1 MATQMEEIDKRSK
14 LALSNQMEML
24 IFYLTDRQL
33 YGINVFK
40 IIEILECPKNMTR
53 LPLSNEAIV
62 GTVDFRGKAINVIDL
77 GFVLGLDK
85 IDYANMLCYIVVC
98 DYSNNINGFLIVHP
112 ESLINRGWDEIK
124 SPSGLLSK
132 STYLTAIAYSDD
144 NETIQ
149 ILDIE
154 RILAEIVGISD
165 EVSDDLINYDD
176 NKAFEDVEILVVD
189 DSKTARQLLKNV
201 LDQLGI
207 KNTSIDSAENALEF
221 LKGISHQGQPKRF
234 ALIISDIEMPG
245 IDGFTFVRRLR
256 EDPNLSDYKV
266 VLHSSLSNPSNKEKA
281 MLVGADD
288 FVAKFQPD
296 VLARKIIEILG
307 SVKR

>member
-1 MATQMEEIDKRSK
+1 MITDMDEINRRSR

-24 IFYLTDRQL
+24 IFYLSDRQL

-40 IIEILECPKNMTR
+40 IIEILECPRNMTR
-53 LPLSNEAIV
+53 LPMSHESIV
-62 GTVDFRGKAINVIDL
+62 GTVDFRGRAINVIDL
-77 GFVLGLDK
+77 GFVLGLPK
-85 IDYANMLCYIVVC
+85 IDYSQHLSYIVVC

-112 ESLINRGWDEIK
+112 DSLINRGWEEIK

-132 STYLTAIAYSDD
+132 SAYLTAIAYNDN

-154 RILAEIVGISD
+154 KILSEIIGISD
-165 EVSDDLINYDD
+165 EVSDSFINT
-176 NKAFEDVEILVVD
+176 ETLSDVEVLVID
-189 DSKTARQLLKNV
+189 DSKTARQLMKSV
-201 LDQLGI
+201 LDQIGI
-207 KNTSIDSAENALEF
+207 KSTLMDSAENALE
-221 LKGISHQGQPKRF
+221 LLRELSKTQSKRF
-234 ALIISDIEMPG
+234 SLIISDIEMPG

-256 EDPNLSDYKV
+256 EDASISGYKV
-266 VLHSSLSNPSNKEKA
+266 ILHSSLSNPSNREKA

-296 VLARKIIEILG
+296 VLAKRVIEILG
-307 SVKR
+307 DVQR